1 MEKEE
6 FVKKLGIIVR
16 EHRKKKGISIDELAF
31 KTNVTYTTVSCL
43 ERGIAKDLKAFN
55 LYKLVKNL
63 NIDPSLIFNEY
74 HGANKDKLI
83 LINKI
88 SSLDNKDLK
97 GILDSLKKL
106 TD

>member
-6 FVKKLGIIVR
+6 FIKKLGIIIR
-16 EHRKKKGISIDELAF
+16 EHRKKKGVSIDELAF
-31 KTNVTYTTVSCL
+31 KSDVAYTTVSCL

-63 NIDPSLIFNEY
+63 NIDPSLIFSENT
-74 HGANKDKLI
+74 GVTKDKLV

-88 SSLDNKDLK
+88 SSLDDKDLK
-97 GILDSLKKL
+97 GILASLEKL

>member
-1 MEKEE
+1 MNKEE
-6 FVKKLGIIVR
+6 FIKKLGIVVR

-31 KTNVTYTTVSCL
+31 KSDVAYTTVSCL
-43 ERGIAKDLKAFN
+43 ERGIAKDLKSFN

-74 HGANKDKLI
+74 NGLTKDKLV

-88 SSLDNKDLK
+88 SSLDDKDLK
-97 GILDSLKKL
+97 GILESLKKL